1 MFPCTEVAV
10 CSIDELTRSKNKG
23 ELQEGLEIYCSVPG
37 NFTAEIS
44 TLNFAINCL
53 KTEIRTMKVN
63 KDEQIKEHKQ
73 VKERENTQISIQEE
87 VIAQI
92 TRVKN

>member
-1 MFPCTEVAV
+1 MFPCTEVGV

-23 ELQEGLEIYCSVPG
+23 ELQEGLEIYCNVPG
-37 NFTAEIS
+37 KLTAEIL
-44 TLNFAINCL
+44 TLNYEINCL
-53 KTEIRTMKVN
+53 KTEIRTMKVS

-73 VKERENTQISIQEE
+73 VNERENTQKSIQEE

-92 TRVKN
+92 TRVKI

>member
-1 MFPCTEVAV
+1 M
-10 CSIDELTRSKNKG
+10 
-23 ELQEGLEIYCSVPG
+23 EIYCNVPG
-37 NFTAEIS
+37 KLTAEIS
-44 TLNFAINCL
+44 TLNFEINCL

-73 VKERENTQISIQEE
+73 EKERKNTQKSIQEE